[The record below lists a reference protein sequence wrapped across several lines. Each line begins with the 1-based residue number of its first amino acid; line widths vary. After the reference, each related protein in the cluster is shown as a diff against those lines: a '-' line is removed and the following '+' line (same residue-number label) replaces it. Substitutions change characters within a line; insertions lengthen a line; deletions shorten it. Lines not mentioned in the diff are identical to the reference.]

1 MLVLATDHFIPDTEA
16 FLTAIAAG
24 TWDAELGCL
33 VTFGVKPDPAAMG
46 YGCIAPSANQ
56 YGHSLDVASFIEKP
70 DQKTAARY
78 VAEVYLGNS
87 GNFLFQAKTYL
98 PR

>member
-1 MLVLATDHFIPDTEA
+1 VLVLAADHFIPNTEA
-16 FLTAIAAG
+16 FVTAVAAG
-24 TWDAELGCL
+24 TWDAELGFP
-33 VTFGVKPDPAAMG
+33 VTFGVKHDLAAMG

-56 YGHSLDVASFIEKP
+56 YGHSLEVASFIEKP
-70 DQKTAARY
+70 DQETAARY

-98 PR
+98 PL